1 MIKADATS
9 KRADAATLEQ
19 QTGFLLQLAHQGA
32 RRVFNEALKRLEIQA
47 KHLGVLMAL
56 CSGEPLTQIQLANR
70 LELDKSS
77 VVLIV
82 DDLERLEL
90 AHRRVHPNDRRAH
103 VLEIT
108 SKGRGVVSKA
118 KQIAIAV
125 DRHIFA
131 GLSRSDRVR
140 LDQALSAIVQNC
152 HARRGETMK

>member
-1 MIKADATS
+1 MTTPKEASTRTDAS
-9 KRADAATLEQ
+9 ALEQ

-32 RRVFNEALKRLEIQA
+32 RRVFNAALDPLKIQA

-56 CSGEPLTQIQLANR
+56 CGGESLTQIQLANR

-90 AHRRVHPNDRRAH
+90 AHRRVHPNDRRAY

-108 SKGRGVVSKA
+108 SRGRRIVSEA
-118 KQIAIAV
+118 KQIAFVV
-125 DRHIFA
+125 DREIFA
-131 GLSRSDRVR
+131 GLSRNDRVR
-140 LDQALSAIVQNC
+140 LDRALSRIAQNC
-152 HARRGETMK
+152 QMSPRTG